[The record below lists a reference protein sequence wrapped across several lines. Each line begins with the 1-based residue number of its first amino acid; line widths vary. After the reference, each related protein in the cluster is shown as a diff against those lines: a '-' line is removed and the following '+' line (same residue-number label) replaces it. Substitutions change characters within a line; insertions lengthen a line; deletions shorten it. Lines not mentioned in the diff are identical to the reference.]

1 MANRACHTSPLC
13 TGKYLKNLRKRFQDA
28 LARAS
33 STAEESI
40 ANVRTVRS
48 FSNDYKMVESYATDI
63 NESYRIGRNLA
74 AITGMVMVVNI
85 VNGWTMPLVSLS
97 LSLSLCRF
105 LCWGGGINCSGEESI
120 ACLVPCTLAMIDWCT
135 KHGLTNDYISIC

>member
-97 LSLSLCRF
+97 LSLSLSAGSFVGVVGLIVQVRRA
-105 LCWGGGINCSGEESI
+105 L
-120 ACLVPCTLAMIDWCT
+120 LA
-135 KHGLTNDYISIC
+135 

>member
-1 MANRACHTSPLC
+1 MHVVPRPECVCGCILC

-33 STAEESI
+33 STAEEAI

-48 FSNDYKMVESYATDI
+48 FSNDHKMVDSYAVDI

-74 AITGMVMVVNI
+74 AITGAVMGTNI
-85 VNGWTMPLVSLS
+85 VNGRCMWYPSHGKL
-97 LSLSLCRF
+97 
-105 LCWGGGINCSGEESI
+105 
-120 ACLVPCTLAMIDWCT
+120 CLVC
-135 KHGLTNDYISIC
+135 

>member
-1 MANRACHTSPLC
+1 MYVYTV
-13 TGKYLKNLRKRFQDA
+13 GKYLKNLRKRFQDA

-48 FSNDYKMVESYATDI
+48 FSNDPKMVASYAVDI

-74 AITGMVMVVNI
+74 AITGV
-85 VNGWTMPLVSLS
+85 
-97 LSLSLCRF
+97 
-105 LCWGGGINCSGEESI
+105 
-120 ACLVPCTLAMIDWCT
+120 
-135 KHGLTNDYISIC
+135 

>member
-1 MANRACHTSPLC
+1 MDVSPLC

-48 FSNDYKMVESYATDI
+48 FSNDHKMVESYETDI

-74 AITGMVMVVNI
+74 AITGTVMVVNI
-85 VNGWTMPLVSLS
+85 VNGWSIQLVSLS
-97 LSLSLCRF
+97 LSLSFSAGSFVGVVGLIVQVRRA
-105 LCWGGGINCSGEESI
+105 L
-120 ACLVPCTLAMIDWCT
+120 LA
-135 KHGLTNDYISIC
+135 

>member
-1 MANRACHTSPLC
+1 MSHPQYVCARTCY

-48 FSNDYKMVESYATDI
+48 FSNDHKMVESYAVDI

-74 AITGMVMVVNI
+74 AITGTLMIVNI
-85 VNGWTMPLVSLS
+85 VNRWWVRSVSRGQLCFLLVEHTHTQGKYS
-97 LSLSLCRF
+97 
-105 LCWGGGINCSGEESI
+105 
-120 ACLVPCTLAMIDWCT
+120 
-135 KHGLTNDYISIC
+135 